1 MNANLPGKNGVID
14 NDARSFVIDFIYI
27 MRNIINSTG
36 LIFGSLA
43 LHLIDVILGGL
54 VLSRMLSSYQFELM
68 GTPVNGSALG
78 WLLSLVFWYVQLL
91 LWDKVFQD
99 GHIDRSDVPAI
110 LVAVSIALLDTF
122 GDASSVLL
130 ATKNS
135 DMRVY
140 LDGEEFWGVSL
151 FELLKQTLFWAVI
164 IVTGGNEFINQLLT
178 RNASKG
184 MFTKKNV
191 KKIVPANNFAA
202 WVRPNPKKVS
212 QKSKP

>member
-27 MRNIINSTG
+27 MRNIINSSG

-43 LHLIDVILGGL
+43 LHLIDLILGGL
-54 VLSRMLSSYQFELM
+54 VLSRMLSAYQFEIM
-68 GTPVNGSALG
+68 GATLSGSGLG

-91 LWDKVFQD
+91 LWDRIFQD
-99 GHIDRSDVPAI
+99 GHIDKNDVPAI

-135 DMRVY
+135 DMRSF
-140 LDGEEFWGVSL
+140 LNGEELWGISL
-151 FELLKQTLFWAVI
+151 FELLKQTIFWAVI

-184 MFTKKNV
+184 MFSKKNV
-191 KKIVPANNFAA
+191 KKAIPVNNFATWA
-202 WVRPNPKKVS
+202 KKTSPKK
-212 QKSKP
+212 P